1 MTNKEA
7 LLAKLQTPVSDASL
21 EVALLDRGV
30 SPSDQYGVS
39 EIKGV
44 ELALVD
50 LLYSLYTK
58 PDISEG
64 GYSVSHPDFLRKV
77 RERILQLATKYKL
90 NDLLEQLQ
98 DPTPTVSSKNVW

>member
-30 SPSDQYGVS
+30 TPATTYDTTQV
-39 EIKGV
+39 EGV

-50 LLYSLYTK
+50 LLYSLFTK

-64 GYSVSHPDFLRKV
+64 GYSVSHPDFLRKL
-77 RERILQLATKYKL
+77 RERIIQLATKYKL
-90 NDLLEQLQ
+90 DDLLAQLQ
-98 DPTPTVSSKNVW
+98 DPTPTVTSKPVW